1 MICFASN
8 ATGWDVDTQ
17 ALVPGGQ
24 VDRLIT
30 PITDHLPRGSWTVAR
45 QPLAGAINV
54 YLSNRERY
62 LAGSRRFDRF
72 GVSYAH
78 GIADKGYRR
87 GETSRNRRFDWI
99 TVPGP
104 AHARGLRADRVPP
117 ARIITVGYPKL
128 DPLFDAPRVPRAK
141 DGPLRVL
148 YAPTHGGGS
157 ERHVNG
163 NPRAPGAGATSW
175 WHRDEILALLDVDG
189 IEVTLAPHPRH
200 HPQRRATFSEYL
212 SADVA
217 VVDGGSTIYE
227 ALALGIPVVLTTWL
241 TAHRNLTRM
250 GGQLIEARVYRDR
263 IGYHV
268 DRPEDLVEAVAK
280 AAVGGVKP
288 KDRALIDDVL
298 PPKLRGRSGQRFAE
312 WLLSL
317 EAR

>member
-54 YLSNRERY
+54 YLSNRDRY
-62 LAGSRRFDRF
+62 ISGSRRFDRF

-104 AHARGLRADRVPP
+104 AHARGLRADRVP
-117 ARIITVGYPKL
+117 ASRVITVGYPKL
-128 DPLFDAPRVPRAK
+128 DPLFNAPRVPRAK

-163 NPRAPGAGATSW
+163 NPRA
-175 WHRDEILALLDVDG
+175 
-189 IEVTLAPHPRH
+189 LAPARPPGGTATRSSPCWMSTASRSRWRHTHDTTRSAGRRSASTCQRTSPSSTAGRRSTRRWRWASPWCSPR
-200 HPQRRATFSEYL
+200 
-212 SADVA
+212 
-217 VVDGGSTIYE
+217 G
-227 ALALGIPVVLTTWL
+227 
-241 TAHRNLTRM
+241 
-250 GGQLIEARVYRDR
+250 
-263 IGYHV
+263 
-268 DRPEDLVEAVAK
+268 
-280 AAVGGVKP
+280 
-288 KDRALIDDVL
+288 
-298 PPKLRGRSGQRFAE
+298 
-312 WLLSL
+312 
-317 EAR
+317 